1 MGRYEIVPAYIQ
13 SKFLVSW
20 HALNYFKSDT
30 KYYFYN
36 WNIWLNSNIGVIHIM
51 VKNIMMVHHVCALL
65 SNIPH
70 CQSSNTQNPEY
81 RKLLRKINIST
92 LLFTVYRIVQDHNR
106 NSIKGSKNVYT
117 KIQNGEKTCS
127 WCYLVSLITMCM
139 YEMSTHFLQVNLLNI
154 PWMYNT
160 IKQGNALT
168 PI

>member
-1 MGRYEIVPAYIQ
+1 
-13 SKFLVSW
+13 
-20 HALNYFKSDT
+20 
-30 KYYFYN
+30 
-36 WNIWLNSNIGVIHIM
+36 M

-127 WCYLVSLITMCM
+127 
-139 YEMSTHFLQVNLLNI
+139 
-154 PWMYNT
+154 
-160 IKQGNALT
+160 
-168 PI
+168 